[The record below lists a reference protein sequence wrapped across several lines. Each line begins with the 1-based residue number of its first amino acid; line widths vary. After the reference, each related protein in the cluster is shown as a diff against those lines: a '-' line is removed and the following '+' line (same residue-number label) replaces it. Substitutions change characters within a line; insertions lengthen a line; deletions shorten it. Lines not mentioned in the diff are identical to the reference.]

1 MPSAST
7 APQSTPRAQNPQKQA
22 PHTQGELPLSPSRK
36 YSEPPPLKEP
46 VATTHDF
53 SDLTEE
59 DLPWENEGSEEQI
72 SEPTSSASFGAAPS
86 TATPP
91 SGRLMGEVSRSSQH
105 LSSQHLS
112 SKAPAA
118 SPRSVSIPAPSS
130 GNRSVSAPHEQALDE
145 YFSEQPF
152 EASRRTQQDDYPSSE
167 ASDFDDS
174 QEPSYS
180 GHADDANYQYAIP
193 APSPFEGPFEEHRAA
208 PSSATTTPEI
218 APEEITPILPPQLR
232 ESAQAAKTLT
242 PGSITQSTFGLR
254 SDPSPLQSAA
264 DVPEPIHSSD
274 LSFLDATAT
283 PEPSRGSRKG
293 SLAKKFS
300 DLTSGDDP
308 YRALSSQPEPLK
320 RLNAPGTW
328 SSTLML
334 GLPVIGALIFF
345 GVLGFT
351 LQANPEIA
359 SALSKKAF
367 PAAPQI
373 APSELF
379 IKNTNF
385 RKVLLDSGESVYVVS
400 GKILNDSPST
410 FRDVIIEG
418 ILFDA
423 NGAPLLRTRASASSA
438 LAKGRVRSLT
448 PEIIERSQ
456 RAAAPSDY
464 RMSAGDGQ
472 EFTLVMDE
480 SGAPDAVLKARYFSA
495 RVYSVRY

>member
-46 VATTHDF
+46 AATTHDF
-53 SDLTEE
+53 SDPTEE
-59 DLPWENEGSEEQI
+59 DLPWENEGGEEQI
-72 SEPTSSASFGAAPS
+72 SGPPSSAPFGAAPS

-91 SGRLMGEVSRSSQH
+91 SVRLMGEVSRSSQV
-105 LSSQHLS
+105 
-112 SKAPAA
+112 PAA

-152 EASRRTQQDDYPSSE
+152 ETARRTQQDDYPSSE
-167 ASDFDDS
+167 ASGFNTS
-174 QEPSYS
+174 QEQLAG
-180 GHADDANYQYAIP
+180 GHADEANYQYAMP
-193 APSPFEGPFEEHRAA
+193 APSPFGGPFEEHRAA
-208 PSSATTTPEI
+208 PSTATTTLEI
-218 APEEITPILPPQLR
+218 APEEIIPFLPPQLR
-232 ESAQAAKTLT
+232 ESAQRAKTLT
-242 PGSITQSTFGLR
+242 PGLLTQSTFGLR
-254 SDPSPLQSAA
+254 SDPSPLQSPA

-456 RAAAPSDY
+456 RADTPSDY